1 MPSSEV
7 RKPNYRRRFRWLI
20 IFIVILFG
28 GYSAAWF
35 FVAGKLE
42 GFASQAIASL
52 NRDGTSADCV
62 KPTARGFPF
71 RIGLFCDSVRFEDA
85 PNKVAASAAAFRSAA
100 QVYDPFLI
108 VAELDS
114 PAKVSAPG
122 AGEIG
127 MNWGNLRASVR
138 IDTDFPE
145 RVSAETDGLAVEAE
159 GGGAKA
165 SLLSL
170 GHGEAHMRKNGA
182 DLDLAANF
190 SDAALD
196 ARITQG
202 AKLPPLAAQADL
214 TIKDGV
220 DWVRFGGGSLRGRSG
235 TVRTLALSTG
245 ENTGLALSGS
255 FAVGEDGLLDADL
268 TVTVRSPKQLAE
280 QLAAAF
286 PANADQIRTSFM
298 GLAAM
303 GDNPSMP
310 LKVTRGKARLGF
322 VPLPDIP
329 PL

>member
-7 RKPNYRRRFRWLI
+7 RKPDYARRFRWLI
-20 IFIVILFG
+20 IFIAILFG

-35 FVAGKLE
+35 FVAGRLE
-42 GFASQAIASL
+42 GFASETIAAL
-52 NRDGTSADCV
+52 NRDGVSADCAR
-62 KPTARGFPF
+62 PTARGFPF
-71 RIGLFCDSVRFEDA
+71 RIGLFCDNVRFED
-85 PNKVAASAAAFRSAA
+85 PPGEVAASAAAFRSAA
-100 QVYDPFLI
+100 QVYDPFHI
-108 VAELDS
+108 VAELDG

-127 MNWGNLRASVR
+127 LNWGNLRASVR
-138 IDTDFPE
+138 IGGDFPE
-145 RVSAETDGLAVEAE
+145 RVSAETDRLAVETE
-159 GGGAKA
+159 GGGTKA
-165 SLLSL
+165 GLLSL
-170 GHGEAHMRKNGA
+170 GHGEVHMRTNGA
-182 DLDLAANF
+182 DLDLAASF
-190 SDAALD
+190 ADAAFD
-196 ARITQG
+196 PRVTQG
-202 AKLPPLAAQADL
+202 AKLPPLAAEADL
-214 TIKDGV
+214 TVRDGV
-220 DWVRFGGGSLRGRSG
+220 DWARSGAGSLRGRSG

-268 TVTVRSPKQLAE
+268 TVTVRSPKELAAQLAE
-280 QLAAAF
+280 AF

-322 VPLPDIP
+322 IPLPDIP